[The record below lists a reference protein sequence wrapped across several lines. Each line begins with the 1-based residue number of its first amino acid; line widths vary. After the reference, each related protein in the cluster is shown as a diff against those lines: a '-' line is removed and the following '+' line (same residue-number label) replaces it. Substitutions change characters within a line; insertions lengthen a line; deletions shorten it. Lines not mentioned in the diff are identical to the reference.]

1 MKDKSKHWLI
11 VSYPRSGNTWCR
23 IFISEIIRIKNN
35 YSQNIENKFLI
46 KKNQLN
52 INKDISTGS
61 IISNRNWIDEY
72 LGITSSDLSF
82 NELDQIRHKIVIDSL
97 NYNQKAIFHKV
108 HDAFLIKNSK
118 EIPVVSSKNCEG
130 VLYIVRNPFDLAVS
144 LKHFFAWGQKKS
156 IDFLLDKN
164 ASLCGSEICGD
175 IQSRQFLG
183 TWENH
188 YSSWA
193 LQNKIPKLIIK
204 YEDLVSKPLK
214 NFAEIASFLNLSK
227 DKNLIK
233 EAIKNTSFK
242 KLSAMEN
249 NLGGFKENLNK
260 ETKFFRSGKVGLGKK
275 VLTELEIE
283 LIESNFKKTLS
294 KLYT

>member
-1 MKDKSKHWLI
+1 MNKQIFKSLFDDYLQYVQEEKDHIDRSKQ
-11 VSYPRSGNTWCR
+11 YT
-23 IFISEIIRIKNN
+23 E
-35 YSQNIENKFLI
+35 
-46 KKNQLN
+46 
-52 INKDISTGS
+52 D
-61 IISNRNWIDEY
+61 
-72 LGITSSDLSF
+72 
-82 NELDQIRHKIVIDSL
+82 ELDQIRHKIVIDSL